1 MYYNTNNESDLDLR
15 SSWTA
20 TAKQDELI
28 LRIFMLS
35 PNHLFT
41 PDDIQEACER
51 CERIWPITSIRR
63 AISTLTKYGNL
74 TKTNELRE
82 GKYGKKTHTWKF
94 ITQVRTDINDTNTLG
109 QGSNRF

>member
-63 AISTLTKYGNL
+63 AMNTLTKDKKII
-74 TKTNELRE
+74 KTDRMLM
-82 GKYGKKTHTWKF
+82 GAYGKKCFSW
-94 ITQVRTDINDTNTLG
+94 RLNA
-109 QGSNRF
+109 SA